1 MKKII
6 YILLIA
12 AIFASCN
19 QGDNKA
25 KEQMEKNKAG
35 MQKFYDEVMNK
46 HNPAMID
53 SLLVADYIAHEAD
66 PSMQTKNRD
75 ELKKMMADF
84 FTGFPDLN
92 YKINFMVAD
101 SDMVVAH
108 YTFTGTN
115 SGSMMGMPASNKK
128 VNIDGVDIV
137 RFKDGKGSEH
147 WGYNDEMKMM
157 TQLGMKMDMSSMMPD
172 TSKNKMDDK
181 MKKGETKMEKKK

>member
-12 AIFASCN
+12 SVFASCN

-25 KEQMEKNKAG
+25 KELSDKNKAG

-53 SLLVADYIAHEAD
+53 SLLVADYTAHEAD

-92 YKINFMVAD
+92 YKTNFMVAD

-115 SGSMMGMPASNKK
+115 SGSMMGMPATNKK

-157 TQLGMKMDMSSMMPD
+157 TQLGLMPDMSSMMPSD
-172 TSKNKMDDK
+172 SSKKKMDDK
-181 MKKGETKMEKKK
+181 MKKGETKMEK

>member
-12 AIFASCN
+12 SVFASCN

-25 KEQMEKNKAG
+25 KELSDKNKAG

-53 SLLVADYIAHEAD
+53 SLLVADYTAHESD
-66 PSMQTKNRD
+66 PSMQTKTR
-75 ELKKMMADF
+75 EEFKKMMVDF
-84 FTGFPDLN
+84 FAAMPDLN

-115 SGSMMGMPASNKK
+115 SGSMMGLPATNKK

-137 RFKDGKGSEH
+137 RFKAGKGSEH
-147 WGYNDEMKMM
+147 WGYNDEIKMM
-157 TQLGMKMDMSSMMPD
+157 TQLGMKLDMSAMMPD
-172 TSKNKMDDK
+172 TSKKKMDDK
-181 MKKGETKMEKKK
+181 MTKDDSKPEKKK